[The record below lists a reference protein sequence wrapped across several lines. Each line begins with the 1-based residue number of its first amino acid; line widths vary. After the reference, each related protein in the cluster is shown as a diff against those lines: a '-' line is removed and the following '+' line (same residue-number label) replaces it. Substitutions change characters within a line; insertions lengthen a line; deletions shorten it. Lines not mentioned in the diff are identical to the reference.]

1 MPANENVNIKV
12 TAETAQALQAWRDV
26 ANGPLALEKA
36 LKRIS
41 ELEAR
46 TSKSGAQNLTG
57 LIGKWVSL
65 AGVTA
70 AARDEVEKY
79 WLTLRQMEE
88 SQAKSSAEADT
99 ALRGY
104 YVAARIADPQQQ
116 AAARTRIGAAAL
128 NRSSPLAQAGKAA
141 ELLKKFK
148 FSREESE
155 GGSLIELLTLQDSV
169 MAGGGDADTMAKRV
183 LEIIERSGAPQT
195 RQSIRQVGA
204 SLGQYTGRIAGFDE
218 GTLGR
223 YARVAPLAQRAGIPL
238 ATGLGMFGLLEETL
252 DPRFARSKFQSLF
265 DDKMKPGE
273 GQEISQLRARAQ
285 AILGKGGEQEYLMAA
300 EIGTSGVAS
309 RMAESTAARQLG
321 EFRTGAISRS
331 EARERLS
338 ALINAAGIK
347 ETSGLIGKGQATILG
362 QFDDP
367 SSLPFGL
374 GDSAYSTEDRARRA
388 AGWLLPA
395 GGDRR
400 NWRQQREGIVEQIMG
415 RQPLEIRLKTPD
427 GRDIPHEVEMS
438 LLNKFLMYSEGR

>member
-12 TAETAQALQAWRDV
+12 TAETAAALQAWKDV

-41 ELEAR
+41 ELESR
-46 TSKSGAQNLTG
+46 TSKTSATN
-57 LIGKWVSL
+57 L
-65 AGVTA
+65 AGMLGRWVGIGTA
-70 AARDEVEKY
+70 IAGAREQLDKYAA
-79 WLTLRQMEE
+79 TLRQVEE
-88 SQAKSSAEADT
+88 SQARSTAEADT
-99 ALRGY
+99 AVRGY
-104 YVAARIADPQQQ
+104 FAAARIADPKQQ
-116 AAARTRIGAAAL
+116 AASLQRIGAAAL
-128 NRSSPLAQAGKAA
+128 NRSSTLPQAGKAA

-148 FSREESE
+148 FSREEAE

-169 MAGGGDADTMAKRV
+169 VAGGGDADTMARRV
-183 LEIIERSGAPQT
+183 LEIIQRSGAPQT
-195 RQSIRQVGA
+195 RQSIRQVAA

-265 DDKMKPGE
+265 DDKRLPGE

-321 EFRTGAISRS
+321 EVRTGAISRT
-331 EARERLS
+331 EARERLV
-338 ALINAAGIK
+338 ALLNMYGVPEASSLAREGQAGIL
-347 ETSGLIGKGQATILG
+347 SG
-362 QFDDP
+362 FDSP
-367 SSLPFGL
+367 TPFGL
-374 GDSAYSTEDRARRA
+374 FGDWFSTTHRAQSAAAAINQQLPFAQPEERGRRYKM
-388 AGWLLPA
+388 LT
-395 GGDRR
+395 
-400 NWRQQREGIVEQIMG
+400 EQIMG
-415 RQPLEIRLKTPD
+415 KQPLTIRLKTPD
-427 GRDIPHEVEMS
+427 GRDIPHEVDAVGIQE
-438 LLNKFLMYSEGR
+438 R